1 LKADLNW
8 IESGLQSLGLVPPV
22 RVREMVTTGFKLDLN
37 WIESGLQSL
46 CLVYP
51 VRVKGE
57 GNNWISTG
65 FQLDFN
71 WITTGLQHGTVQ
83 RKCGV
88 HVGCKKE
95 LLVVM

>member
-1 LKADLNW
+1 MDLAT
-8 IESGLQSLGLVPPV
+8 
-22 RVREMVTTGFKLDLN
+22 M
-37 WIESGLQSL
+37 
-46 CLVYP
+46 
-51 VRVKGE
+51 VKGE
-57 GNNWISTG
+57 GNNWIRTG
-65 FQLDFN
+65 LELDYY